1 MTFPPTAVAG
11 FCLLLHRTITR
22 YVALHA
28 ACTIV
33 AYTTIND
40 PEDDTTKTE
49 TSEEKP
55 QDSQL

>member
-1 MTFPPTAVAG
+1 
-11 FCLLLHRTITR
+11 
-22 YVALHA
+22 VALHA

-33 AYTTIND
+33 AYATIND